1 MEAAFGKFGPLVL
14 HTRIDESLCKKILK
28 LCNKKNPAN
37 HKLVGHMKDQHDID
51 RVRYVDLIKGP
62 LQMYAQAAK
71 DWYNLEKFNKGFGD
85 QIRIDSAWVNYMKAG
100 DYNPPHV
107 HTNCTLSSVLF
118 LEVPKGLAKERAA
131 YVGQDAGPGKL
142 EFLYG
147 EDRPLNN
154 INMNIIPQR
163 GDICIFPANVRHVV
177 APFKS
182 KGTRVSVAANF
193 TLMGYQANTTD
204 EIF

>member
-1 MEAAFGKFGPLVL
+1 MKAAFGKFGPLVL
-14 HTRIDESLCKKILK
+14 HTRIDESACKKILK

-51 RVRYVDLIKGP
+51 KIQYINLIREP
-62 LQMYAQAAK
+62 LNLYARAANE
-71 DWYNLEKFNKGFGD
+71 WYNFPGGLVKYETGFGD
-85 QIRIDSAWVNYMKAG
+85 EITIDSAWVNYMKAG
-100 DYNPPHV
+100 DYNPPHI
-107 HTNCTLSSVLF
+107 HTSCTLSSVLF
-118 LEVPKGLAKERAA
+118 LQIPKGLAKERAT
-131 YVGQDAGPGKL
+131 YVGKDIGPGKL

-147 EDRPLNN
+147 EDRPLHN
-154 INMNIIPQR
+154 INMNVIPER

-182 KGTRVSVAANF
+182 KGTRISVAANF
-193 TLMGYQANTTD
+193 TIAGH